1 MSANEETTTGSGA
14 GSSFSAEVS
23 PETAVADVEQQYRMS
38 LGVEI
43 SSSGPCKKH
52 IVVRVPR
59 SDIDFLYNDAVKG
72 LVSSAVVPGFRPGHV
87 PRKLIEKR
95 FRSEVGDQV
104 KQKVLIQSLEQVAED
119 YELDAINEPDL
130 DVETLEIPEAG
141 DFEFQFD
148 VEVRPEFDLPD
159 YNGLKLNRP
168 TREVTD
174 ADTQSYFVRYLEQF
188 GQMVPVD
195 GPAQAGDF
203 IIADLDFESNCKSLG
218 HRKDESIRIR
228 PVLRFQ
234 DAELVKFDELMVGVT
249 PDTERDAEAAI
260 SLEAEQVELRGEKVN
275 IHFHITDVR
284 RLRLPELTAEFLEGL
299 QVESEE
305 ELKSEVR
312 KILERQVTY
321 EQRQSARTQ
330 VLDKM
335 TESAT
340 WELPESLVRRQVE
353 NALRREVLEMQQAG
367 FTEEQ
372 IRARTNELLQQ
383 QVSMTRQALKEH
395 FVLDKLAT
403 EEKLEVT
410 PADVDRE
417 ITYMAV
423 QRGESARKMRARL
436 EKQGMMENLMAQ
448 ILERKAIDVI
458 LDRAV
463 YEDVPA
469 ESSHQDDVEALSFTI
484 SGHNA
489 GPAAAP
495 GAGSESGAGSETE
508 GATAGS

>member
-1 MSANEETTTGSGA
+1 MSANEEKTTGSGV

-23 PETAVADVEQQYRMS
+23 PETAVAEADQQYRMS

-43 SSSGPCKKH
+43 SHSGPCKKH

-59 SDIDFLYNDAVKG
+59 ADIDFFYNDAVKG
-72 LVSSAVVPGFRPGHV
+72 LVASAVVPGFRPGHV

-104 KQKVLIQSLEQVAED
+104 KQKVLIQSLEQVADE

-130 DVETLEIPEAG
+130 DVESLEIPEAG

-159 YNGLKLNRP
+159 YNGLKLKRP
-168 TREVTD
+168 SREVTD
-174 ADTQSYFVRYLEQF
+174 ADTQRYFVRYLEQF

-203 IIADLDFESNCKSLG
+203 IIADLDFECNGKSLG
-218 HRKDESIRIR
+218 HRKGESIRIR

-234 DAELVKFDELMVGVT
+234 DAEIDKFDELMVGVT
-249 PDTERDAEAAI
+249 PDAQRDAEATI
-260 SLEAEQVELRGEKVN
+260 SLEAEQAELRGEKVH
-275 IHFHITDVR
+275 IHFKVIDVQ

-305 ELKSEVR
+305 ELRSEVR
-312 KILERQVTY
+312 KILERQVVY

-330 VLDKM
+330 VLEKI

-372 IRARTNELLQQ
+372 VRARTNELLQQ

-403 EEKLEVT
+403 EEKVEVT

-436 EKQGMMENLMAQ
+436 EKQGMMENLLAQ
-448 ILERKAIDVI
+448 ILERKAIDII

-469 ESSHQDDVEALSFTI
+469 DTSHQDQVEALSFPI
-484 SGHNA
+484 SGHS
-489 GPAAAP
+489 AASTAQP
-495 GAGSESGAGSETE
+495 GSKAAGSADEQEPSAES
-508 GATAGS
+508 